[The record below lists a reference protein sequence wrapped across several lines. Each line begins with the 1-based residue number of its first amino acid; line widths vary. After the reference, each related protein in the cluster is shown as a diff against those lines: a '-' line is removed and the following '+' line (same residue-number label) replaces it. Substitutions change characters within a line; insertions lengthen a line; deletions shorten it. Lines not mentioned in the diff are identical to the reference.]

1 MINVLYVFDKL
12 GIGGTEKSGLT
23 LIDYINSNKLTHVY
37 ICSFFEKGDLFN
49 DIKNKFK
56 NVFFCNGEKSNLEK
70 IIEKNSIKI
79 IHFNRSSNRAYEIEK
94 YVKEKNKNI
103 IIVET
108 THFGKI
114 AKKENIDLVDYRI
127 FVSNFTAMRFIKKNN
142 IKINNF
148 LRKNTIIYNPINI
161 RDFNK
166 FTKKETTEF
175 RRKLRINDDE
185 IVLAKYG
192 RKDNLKIS
200 PLLVDVVDILSKKNI
215 KFKFIIVGV
224 TDGIKKLIKDKN
236 LNSYFIFIDKIMDKY
251 ELNKFISSIDILVH
265 ASLIG
270 ETFGYVYVESMYYG
284 KPIITNATP
293 MFDNAQIEI
302 IKNNKNGFIRNT
314 PETISKEI
322 IELINNKVTYKK
334 ISKNAHNF
342 VIEKFSVDKL
352 SNKLLDIYEN
362 LISGKNIIQNKEAL
376 VNLKNFINSYESN
389 KYGNEDESL
398 DLKIL
403 EIKNFILKKY
413 YSFLNK

>member
-23 LIDYINSNKLTHVY
+23 FIDYINSNKLTNVY

>member
-23 LIDYINSNKLTHVY
+23 FIDYINSNKLTNVY

-362 LISGKNIIQNKEAL
+362 LISGKNVIQNKEAL